1 MLSPGVEVREMD
13 YSDYVTS
20 ASSSI
25 FGIVGGARKGPTE
38 PTLITTQSDFVR
50 VFGEP
55 TLSDYGAH
63 SALAVLANADK
74 VYYQRALFEGDKPS
88 GSVGKLEF
96 TAISPGEGY
105 NGTTVDVSTTDD
117 VDYTVEITTTEE
129 ISESFTGNLVGDSNE
144 YLLDLINNQSNIV
157 NVSEIEGEMSAGSVT
172 LEGGTVGA
180 TVGETNAEGDI
191 VFRTKTF
198 DSTLNGSRI
207 SLSKPDSFGFFNYE
221 LLLNGRVLES
231 FHTLSL
237 NRDDD
242 RFIEDFINENSS
254 YLDVLV
260 KNFEGEIADRNYE
273 IKNGKDGL
281 EGISKDEIILSAEK
295 AFSNTDTSDID
306 ILLTPGWFDRGV
318 ILACT
323 ELAEQRGDCLYIFD
337 PPRGMNAQQV
347 TDWANA
353 TGQFATEEH
362 AFNSSY
368 SAVYFPWVKVRDNYS
383 RSDIWL
389 PPSGYVG
396 SQIAYSDQVSEPWF
410 APAGLNRG
418 KLSRPIAL
426 EYSPTKGERDILYGN
441 QNVINPIINYKSQG
455 LVVWGQKTTQRRPT
469 ATNRVNV
476 RRLVNYLKKV
486 ITASTAYFVFEPNDE
501 YSWERWY
508 EMVDPTLSAV
518 RAQRGISDYVIEMGE
533 KTVSLDDEYN
543 HRMPGV
549 IKVKPTKT
557 AEFVPLE
564 FMIMPSGASFDEIE

>member
-1 MLSPGVEVREMD
+1 MLSPGVQIQEMD
-13 YSDYVTS
+13 FSDYVTS
-20 ASSSI
+20 ASTSI

-38 PTLITTQSDFVR
+38 PTLVTTQSDFVR
-50 VFGEP
+50 IFGEP

-74 VYYQRALFEGDKPS
+74 VYYQRALFKGEKPT
-88 GSVGKLEF
+88 GTVGKLVF
-96 TAISPGEGY
+96 TAITPGEDY
-105 NGTTVDVSTTDD
+105 NGTTVEVSTTDD
-117 VDYTVEITTTEE
+117 TDYTVTVTTTEGITE
-129 ISESFTGNLVGDSNE
+129 TFTGNLVGDSNE
-144 YLLDLINNQSNIV
+144 YLLDLINNQSNLV
-157 NVSEIEGEMSAGSVT
+157 NVSETEGDMTAGTAT
-172 LEGGTVGA
+172 LEGGTIGA
-180 TVGETNAEGDI
+180 TVGESNVEGDI
-191 VFRTKTF
+191 VFRTKTY
-198 DSTLNGSRI
+198 DSTLNGARV
-207 SLSKPDSFGFFNYE
+207 SLSKADSFGYFNYE

-231 FHTLSL
+231 FHSLST
-237 NRDDD
+237 NREDD
-242 RFIEDFINENSS
+242 RFVEDFINDNSNH
-254 YLDVLV
+254 LNVTI
-260 KNFEGEIADRNYE
+260 KNIEGDITDTNYE
-273 IKNGKDGL
+273 IQNGTDGID
-281 EGISKDEIILSAEK
+281 GISTDDIILGAEQ
-295 AFSNTDTSDID
+295 AFSNVDISDID
-306 ILLTPGWFDRGV
+306 VLLTPGWFDRGV

-337 PPRGMNAQQV
+337 PPRGMTAQQV
-347 TDWANA
+347 TEWANA

-368 SAVYFPWVKVRDNYS
+368 SATYFPWVKVRDNYS

-389 PPSGYVG
+389 PPSGYVA
-396 SQIAYSDQVSEPWF
+396 SQIAYSDKESEPWF

-418 KLSRPIAL
+418 RLSRPIAL

-441 QNVINPIINYKSQG
+441 QNVVNPIINYKSQG

-508 EMVDPTLSAV
+508 EMIDPSLSAV
-518 RAQRGISDYVIEMGE
+518 KSQRGISDYVIEMGRNNI
-533 KTVSLDDEYN
+533 TQDDEYN